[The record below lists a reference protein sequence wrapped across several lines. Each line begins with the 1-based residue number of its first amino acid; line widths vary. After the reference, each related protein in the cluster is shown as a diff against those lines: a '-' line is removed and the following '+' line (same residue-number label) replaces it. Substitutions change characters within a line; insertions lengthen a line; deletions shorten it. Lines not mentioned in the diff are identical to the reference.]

1 MYYYY
6 NYYAPETGKLTI
18 TLNFKEK
25 NKEPVS
31 LEQLTEFLNTLNELH
46 RRVLYLTQ
54 PEYSKD
60 NNNFD
65 NFDKIS
71 MLSYHQLEIEKIK
84 RENPF
89 FLTLSF
95 RLVTGGVTSYWAFW
109 KILISICNR
118 YGKNTKNLID
128 TIEEAFRRLEHVSSK
143 FRQLRIDSKIDAVL
157 GNIDSGEYAEYIDS
171 VKQKIVAALTNPNFK
186 KYYDL
191 LCENS
196 IMITDFISMFD
207 PGRITDL
214 EDLVQSIKGEQIIFL
229 KDFSDKAK

>member
-6 NYYAPETGKLTI
+6 HYYEPETGKLTI

-31 LEQLTEFLNTLNELH
+31 LEQLTDFLNTLNELH

-54 PEYSKD
+54 PEYSKE

-95 RLVTGGVTSYWAFW
+95 RLVTGGVTSYWAIW
-109 KILISICNR
+109 KILIDLCKR
-118 YGKNTKNLID
+118 YGKDSKDLVK
-128 TIEEAFRRLEHVSSK
+128 TIQEAFMGLEHISSK
-143 FRQLRIDSKIDAVL
+143 FRQLKIDSIIDAIL
-157 GNIDSGEYAEYIDS
+157 GNNDSIEYAQYIES
-171 VKQKIVAALTNPNFK
+171 IKHKIITALTNPNFK

-207 PGRITDL
+207 PERITDL
-214 EDLVQSIKGEQIIFL
+214 EDLIQSIKSEQVVFM
-229 KDFSDKAK
+229 KDFIDK

>member
-6 NYYAPETGKLTI
+6 HYFESETGKMSI

-31 LEQLTEFLNTLNELH
+31 LEQLTDFLSTINELH
-46 RRVLYLTQ
+46 KRVLYLTQ
-54 PEYSKD
+54 PEYIKD
-60 NNNFD
+60 ANAFENY
-65 NFDKIS
+65 DKLS
-71 MLSYHQLEIEKIK
+71 MLSYNQLEIEKIK

-109 KILISICNR
+109 KILISICKR
-118 YGKNTKNLID
+118 YGKDSKNLIK
-128 TIEEAFRRLEHVSSK
+128 TIEEAFIELEHISSK

-157 GNIDSGEYAEYIDS
+157 GLKDSGEYTEYIDS
-171 VKQKIVAALTNPNFK
+171 VKQKIVNALKNPDFM

-191 LCENS
+191 LCLNS
-196 IMITDFISMFD
+196 IMITDFTSKFD
-207 PGRITDL
+207 PDRITDL
-214 EDLVQSIKGEQIIFL
+214 EDLVQSIKGEQVVFL
-229 KDFSDKAK
+229 KNFIDN

>member
-65 NFDKIS
+65 NFDKI
-71 MLSYHQLEIEKIK
+71 
-84 RENPF
+84 
-89 FLTLSF
+89 
-95 RLVTGGVTSYWAFW
+95 
-109 KILISICNR
+109 
-118 YGKNTKNLID
+118 
-128 TIEEAFRRLEHVSSK
+128 
-143 FRQLRIDSKIDAVL
+143 
-157 GNIDSGEYAEYIDS
+157 
-171 VKQKIVAALTNPNFK
+171 
-186 KYYDL
+186 
-191 LCENS
+191 
-196 IMITDFISMFD
+196 
-207 PGRITDL
+207 
-214 EDLVQSIKGEQIIFL
+214 
-229 KDFSDKAK
+229 

>member
-6 NYYAPETGKLTI
+6 HYYEPETGKLTI

-31 LEQLTEFLNTLNELH
+31 LEQLTDFLNTLNELN

-54 PEYSKD
+54 PEYSKE

-95 RLVTGGVTSYWAFW
+95 RLVTGGVTSYWAIW
-109 KILISICNR
+109 KILIDLCKR
-118 YGKNTKNLID
+118 YGKDSKDLVK
-128 TIEEAFRRLEHVSSK
+128 TIQEAFMGLEHISSK
-143 FRQLRIDSKIDAVL
+143 FRQLKIDSIIDAIL
-157 GNIDSGEYAEYIDS
+157 GNNDSIEYAQYIES
-171 VKQKIVAALTNPNFK
+171 IKHKIITALTNPNFK

-207 PGRITDL
+207 PERITDL
-214 EDLVQSIKGEQIIFL
+214 EDLIQSIKSEQVVFM
-229 KDFSDKAK
+229 KDFIDK